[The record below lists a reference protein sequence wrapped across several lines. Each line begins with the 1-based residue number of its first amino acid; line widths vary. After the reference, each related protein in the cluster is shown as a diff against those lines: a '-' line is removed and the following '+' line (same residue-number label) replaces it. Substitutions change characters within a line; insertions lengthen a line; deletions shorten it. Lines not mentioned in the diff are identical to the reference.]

1 MNSFESLYNQTTFLL
16 SSLTWFG
23 VLDLALVTLAF
34 YFLLSLVRRSSS
46 AYLLREILILG
57 LFLFIVTT
65 LLPLPVFDWLVRG
78 VLVALLVVTP
88 IIFQVP
94 LRRFIE
100 RLGRASGIGQSVR
113 QGAAEDV
120 LPQLTHAVE
129 DMASKQTGALIV
141 LEGYDSLEEIAK
153 SGVSLGGRVTSEVL
167 ESIFYSGT
175 PLHDGAIII
184 RTDRILA
191 AGCVLPLT
199 QNSLPAEKRLG
210 TRHRAAVGMS
220 EVSDALVVVVSEET
234 GHISVA
240 QQGILHRPLTPLEL
254 RERLVDFYDPTT
266 TAPPSLSLWRLLKQ
280 MGRQLWRPAALL
292 DFRQLLSNL
301 GLLFISILLA
311 LVVWSFVIE
320 QTDPLKEVRI
330 DNIPLRVENLPPD
343 SKLLPTPPANV
354 SAIVQTTEDVLPT
367 LNGRSF
373 QAVASLLQTEPDL
386 YRLPVQVSS
395 GETQVLILSVEPV
408 ALDVELARVI
418 SKTFPI
424 IVELSDPESLSAA
437 YQLGGTPT
445 TSPEKVQVV
454 GPAPLV
460 EQVSQVKTTI
470 SLANTTTSIRETRI
484 LRALDE
490 NGQEVK
496 DITLQPAQVQ
506 VNLPIRR
513 RLNAREVRVNA
524 IVRGTSHPDYQFS
537 NLTITPTNVTL
548 QGDFEQLSDIGNLV
562 NTAPID
568 LNEVNS
574 DFTTQVPLDL
584 PDGVQALDSNGNS
597 TNSVTVSINIIPR
610 NGNVSI
616 TRPVELLKATPNVT
630 ITISPAEVD
639 VLLSGPLPL
648 LHEIRNDPNLVQVLV
663 DTSSLR
669 RGQNADLMPSLVTPP
684 NIEAQIAPPSVL
696 VTFR

>member
-1 MNSFESLYNQTTFLL
+1 
-16 SSLTWFG
+16 
-23 VLDLALVTLAF
+23 
-34 YFLLSLVRRSSS
+34 
-46 AYLLREILILG
+46 
-57 LFLFIVTT
+57 
-65 LLPLPVFDWLVRG
+65 
-78 VLVALLVVTP
+78 
-88 IIFQVP
+88 
-94 LRRFIE
+94 
-100 RLGRASGIGQSVR
+100 
-113 QGAAEDV
+113 
-120 LPQLTHAVE
+120 
-129 DMASKQTGALIV
+129 
-141 LEGYDSLEEIAK
+141 
-153 SGVSLGGRVTSEVL
+153 
-167 ESIFYSGT
+167 
-175 PLHDGAIII
+175 
-184 RTDRILA
+184 
-191 AGCVLPLT
+191 
-199 QNSLPAEKRLG
+199 
-210 TRHRAAVGMS
+210 
-220 EVSDALVVVVSEET
+220 
-234 GHISVA
+234 
-240 QQGILHRPLTPLEL
+240 
-254 RERLVDFYDPTT
+254 
-266 TAPPSLSLWRLLKQ
+266 
-280 MGRQLWRPAALL
+280 
-292 DFRQLLSNL
+292 
-301 GLLFISILLA
+301 
-311 LVVWSFVIE
+311 VVWSFVIE

>member
-1 MNSFESLYNQTTFLL
+1 
-16 SSLTWFG
+16 
-23 VLDLALVTLAF
+23 
-34 YFLLSLVRRSSS
+34 
-46 AYLLREILILG
+46 
-57 LFLFIVTT
+57 
-65 LLPLPVFDWLVRG
+65 
-78 VLVALLVVTP
+78 
-88 IIFQVP
+88 
-94 LRRFIE
+94 
-100 RLGRASGIGQSVR
+100 
-113 QGAAEDV
+113 
-120 LPQLTHAVE
+120 
-129 DMASKQTGALIV
+129 
-141 LEGYDSLEEIAK
+141 
-153 SGVSLGGRVTSEVL
+153 
-167 ESIFYSGT
+167 
-175 PLHDGAIII
+175 
-184 RTDRILA
+184 
-191 AGCVLPLT
+191 
-199 QNSLPAEKRLG
+199 
-210 TRHRAAVGMS
+210 
-220 EVSDALVVVVSEET
+220 
-234 GHISVA
+234 
-240 QQGILHRPLTPLEL
+240 
-254 RERLVDFYDPTT
+254 
-266 TAPPSLSLWRLLKQ
+266 
-280 MGRQLWRPAALL
+280 
-292 DFRQLLSNL
+292 L

-311 LVVWSFVIE
+311 FVVWSFVIE

-513 RLNAREVRVNA
+513 RLKAREVRVNA

-597 TNSVTVSINIIPR
+597 TNSVTVSINISPR

>member
-1 MNSFESLYNQTTFLL
+1 
-16 SSLTWFG
+16 
-23 VLDLALVTLAF
+23 
-34 YFLLSLVRRSSS
+34 
-46 AYLLREILILG
+46 
-57 LFLFIVTT
+57 
-65 LLPLPVFDWLVRG
+65 
-78 VLVALLVVTP
+78 
-88 IIFQVP
+88 
-94 LRRFIE
+94 
-100 RLGRASGIGQSVR
+100 
-113 QGAAEDV
+113 
-120 LPQLTHAVE
+120 
-129 DMASKQTGALIV
+129 
-141 LEGYDSLEEIAK
+141 
-153 SGVSLGGRVTSEVL
+153 
-167 ESIFYSGT
+167 
-175 PLHDGAIII
+175 
-184 RTDRILA
+184 
-191 AGCVLPLT
+191 
-199 QNSLPAEKRLG
+199 
-210 TRHRAAVGMS
+210 
-220 EVSDALVVVVSEET
+220 
-234 GHISVA
+234 
-240 QQGILHRPLTPLEL
+240 
-254 RERLVDFYDPTT
+254 
-266 TAPPSLSLWRLLKQ
+266 
-280 MGRQLWRPAALL
+280 
-292 DFRQLLSNL
+292 
-301 GLLFISILLA
+301 
-311 LVVWSFVIE
+311 
-320 QTDPLKEVRI
+320 
-330 DNIPLRVENLPPD
+330 
-343 SKLLPTPPANV
+343 
-354 SAIVQTTEDVLPT
+354 VQTTEDVLPT

-506 VNLPIRR
+506 VNLPLRR